1 MTIREV
7 KDRSELDMA
16 QYVKFSVPKE
26 IMDRQL
32 NAIEKVRKGG
42 KIKVGVNEVTKA
54 VERGQA
60 KFVFIAEDVSPA
72 EIVMHLPVVCKEKK
86 IPFSFVSS
94 KKELGEKSGLEVG
107 TSAIAIMEEGDA
119 KADLESLARQVAELK

>member
-1 MTIREV
+1 
-7 KDRSELDMA
+7 MA

>member
-1 MTIREV
+1 
-7 KDRSELDMA
+7 MA

-72 EIVMHLPVVCKEKK
+72 EIVMHLPVVVQGKK